1 MRKLMTLLSCFSIIG
16 NVLAQDP
23 RVYTE
28 SDAKGNVKIMAE
40 KKKPGTITIEVNFS
54 ELSGYR
60 LSGSNP
66 LVQTINS
73 PVNNIGSLTRESNG
87 FNFNYR
93 YSYKSYPGKNMSK
106 ADTLFP
112 YLMPVKASNPVV
124 TSGSYY
130 IGEVVGKKS
139 DNFYAIGF
147 NFPVDDTVFATRAG
161 TITVASGAESER
173 GDHELY
179 NVKARGNINIE
190 HEDGTLARYNFIHP
204 IKTLIEPGDFVVPG
218 QPIAVFSGT
227 QNSNTLL
234 FSVSYLDLKFTD
246 ANGSHYK
253 AIRPRFY
260 IDASQTDILLP
271 GKNYTSVHP
280 FEIITKEL
288 SSKQKKKLGLSSK
301 Q

>member
-1 MRKLMTLLSCFSIIG
+1 MS
-16 NVLAQDP
+16 QDP

-28 SDAKGNVKIMAE
+28 SDGKGGFRIMAE
-40 KKKPGTITIEVNFS
+40 KKKAGTVTIEISFS

-60 LSGSNP
+60 LSGHNP
-66 LVQTINS
+66 LVQTTNS
-73 PVNNIGSLTRESNG
+73 PISNIGSLTREPNG
-87 FNFNYR
+87 FNFNFR
-93 YSYKSYPGKNMSK
+93 YSYRSYPGKNMSK

-112 YLMPVKASNPVV
+112 YLMPVKANHPVI

-130 IGEVVGKKS
+130 IGEIVGKKS
-139 DNFYAIGF
+139 TNYYAIGF
-147 NFPVDDTVFATRAG
+147 TFPVDDTVFATRAG
-161 TITVASGAESER
+161 TITTATGAEMER

-204 IKTLIEPGDFVVPG
+204 IKALTEPGDFVVPG
-218 QPIAVFSGT
+218 QAIAVFSGS

-246 ANGSHYK
+246 DNGNHYK
-253 AIRPRFY
+253 SIRPRFY
-260 IDASQTDILLP
+260 IDDNQMEVLLP
-271 GKNYTSVHP
+271 GKTYTSSHP
-280 FEIITKEL
+280 YEIITKEL

>member
-1 MRKLMTLLSCFSIIG
+1 MSKLITLLTCISITCTL
-16 NVLAQDP
+16 LAQDP

-28 SDAKGNVKIMAE
+28 SDGKGGVRLMAE
-40 KKKPGTITIEVNFS
+40 KKKPGTVTIEVNFS
-54 ELSGYR
+54 ELTGYR

-66 LVQTINS
+66 LVQT
-73 PVNNIGSLTRESNG
+73 VNGTVSNIGNLTRESNG
-87 FNFNYR
+87 FSFNYR
-93 YSYKSYPGKNMSK
+93 YTYKTYPGKNMSK

-112 YLMPVKASNPVV
+112 YLMPVKAGNNAI

-139 DNFYAIGF
+139 NNYYAIGF

-161 TITVASGAESER
+161 TITTATNAEAER

-179 NVKARGNINIE
+179 NAKARGNINIE

-204 IKTLIEPGDFVVPG
+204 INLLVEPGDFVIPG
-218 QPIAVFSGT
+218 QPIAVFSGS

-246 ANGSHYK
+246 DNGSHYK
-253 AIRPRFY
+253 AVRPRFY
-260 IDASQTDILLP
+260 IDANQTDVLLP
-271 GKNYTSVHP
+271 GKNYISLHP
-280 FEIITKEL
+280 YEIITKEL
-288 SSKQKKKLGLSSK
+288 SSKQKKKLGLSAK

>member
-1 MRKLMTLLSCFSIIG
+1 MSKSIAFLSCLFIIG

-28 SDAKGNVKIMAE
+28 SDGKGNVKIMAE

-54 ELSGYR
+54 ELNGYR

-73 PVNNIGSLTRESNG
+73 SISNIGSLTRESNG

-93 YSYKSYPGKNMSK
+93 YNYRSYPGKNMSK

-130 IGEVVGKKS
+130 IGEVLGKKS
-139 DNFYAIGF
+139 NNFYAIGF
-147 NFPVDDTVFATRAG
+147 NFPVDDTIYATRAG
-161 TITVASGAESER
+161 TITVATGAETER
-173 GDHELY
+173 ADHELY

-190 HEDGTLARYNFIHP
+190 HEDGTLAKYNFIHP

-218 QPIAVFSGT
+218 QAIAVFSGA

-246 ANGSHYK
+246 DNGGHYK
-253 AIRPRFY
+253 IIRPRFY
-260 IDASQTDILLP
+260 IDANQTDILQP

-280 FEIITKEL
+280 YEIITKEL
-288 SSKQKKKLGLSSK
+288 SSKQKKKLGLSSN
-301 Q
+301 

>member
-1 MRKLMTLLSCFSIIG
+1 MRNLITLLTGICFLG
-16 NVLAQDP
+16 NVIAQDP

-28 SDAKGNVKIMAE
+28 SDGKGGVRLMAE
-40 KKKPGTITIEVNFS
+40 KKKPGTVTIEVSFS
-54 ELSGYR
+54 ELNGYR

-73 PVNNIGSLTRESNG
+73 TVSNIGSLTRESNG

-112 YLMPVKASNPVV
+112 YLMPVKASNPVI

-139 DNFYAIGF
+139 SNFYAIGF
-147 NFPVDDTVFATRAG
+147 NFPVDDTVFAARAG
-161 TITVASGAESER
+161 TITTATGAETER
-173 GDHELY
+173 GEHELY
-179 NVKARGNINIE
+179 NVKARGNITIE

-204 IKTLIEPGDFVVPG
+204 IKTLIEAGDFVVPG
-218 QPIAVFSGT
+218 QAIAVFSGS

-246 ANGSHYK
+246 DNGGHYK
-253 AIRPRFY
+253 SIRPMFY
-260 IDASQTDILLP
+260 IDANQTDVLQP

-280 FEIITKEL
+280 YEIIIKEL